1 MVKLERSLLDR
12 AINVA
17 VFNKR
22 QINRP
27 LKGNLRTKGKVGWIE
42 VLFNPRNQFEV
53 YAGSF
58 MKFVHP
64 YLAFITYRFHVE
76 KAREIGIR
84 IEDFYV
90 NKFHK
95 EPYYMNHIYTQYFHP
110 TTLQE
115 RVRDVAFYRKPRSI
129 FKGFKVP
136 DWATSEKRNGW

>member
-53 YAGSF
+53 YAGAVAR
-58 MKFVHP
+58 FVHP
-64 YLAFITYRFHVE
+64 YLAFITYRFTS
-76 KAREIGIR
+76 KR
-84 IEDFYV
+84 
-90 NKFHK
+90 
-95 EPYYMNHIYTQYFHP
+95 P
-110 TTLQE
+110 
-115 RVRDVAFYRKPRSI
+115 VRSASVSR
-129 FKGFKVP
+129 
-136 DWATSEKRNGW
+136 TST